1 MRIGNMP
8 SGIKIWN
15 VRKELVVLYHAFHD
29 PRTPLYVKL
38 PAIIGMFYLISP
50 IDVIP
55 DFIPFIGYVDDL
67 VIVPLL
73 LSLSIRLLPKVV
85 LETSLLRAAHSRRKL
100 SILTLLFILL
110 VIAVL
115 VGIYFLIKSFYK

>member
-1 MRIGNMP
+1 MP

-15 VRKELVVLYHAFHD
+15 VRKELVVLYFAFLD

-55 DFIPFIGYVDDL
+55 DFIPFIGYIDDL

-73 LSLSIRLLPKVV
+73 LNLSIRLLPGTV
-85 LETSLLRAAHSRRKL
+85 LEASLLRAAHSRRKL
-100 SILTLLFILL
+100 KTLTFLFIVF

-115 VGIYFLIKSFYK
+115 VGIYFLIKSLYK